1 MKKIVILSVLI
12 FSFGCSSISY
22 VNKKELKEIEIKDI
36 FLLKSINQ
44 YLKTNKQD
52 KSLVVIITKDIINS
66 KSVKYINHILSL
78 SKLYTNPLS
87 SYAIHNNNIILIY
100 SKKDGYVDPRK
111 YQKSFISKMKNLL
124 DNDWSLT
131 VGYNGALEFTGKQ
144 ILNHSTPWKLA
155 KGKIDSSK
163 NYKFN
168 RSKFLYNKIFF
179 DFGDYY
185 NLDSLRIVYPDG
197 ADMLP

>member
-1 MKKIVILSVLI
+1 M
-12 FSFGCSSISY
+12 
-22 VNKKELKEIEIKDI
+22 
-36 FLLKSINQ
+36 Q
-44 YLKTNKQD
+44 
-52 KSLVVIITKDIINS
+52 IT
-66 KSVKYINHILSL
+66 
-78 SKLYTNPLS
+78 
-87 SYAIHNNNIILIY
+87 IILIY

-168 RSKFLYNKIFF
+168 RSKFLYNKNFF

-185 NLDSLRIVYPDG
+185 NLDSLRIVYPDR
-197 ADMLP
+197 PR

>member
-22 VNKKELKEIEIKDI
+22 VNKTELKEIEIKDI

-52 KSLVVIITKDIINS
+52 KSLVVIITKDINNY

-168 RSKFLYNKIFF
+168 RSKFLYNKNFF

-185 NLDSLRIVYPDG
+185 NLDSLRIVYPDR
-197 ADMLP
+197 PR

>member
-22 VNKKELKEIEIKDI
+22 VNKTELKEIEIKDI

-52 KSLVVIITKDIINS
+52 KSLVVIITKDINNY

-168 RSKFLYNKIFF
+168 RSKFLYNKNFF

-185 NLDSLRIVYPDG
+185 NLDSLRIVYPSSR
-197 ADMLP
+197 

>member
-22 VNKKELKEIEIKDI
+22 VNKTELKEIEIKDI

-52 KSLVVIITKDIINS
+52 KSLVVIITKDINNY

-168 RSKFLYNKIFF
+168 RSKFLYNKNFF

-185 NLDSLRIVYPDG
+185 NLDSLRIVYP
-197 ADMLP
+197 

>member
-52 KSLVVIITKDIINS
+52 KSLVVIITKDINNS

-185 NLDSLRIVYPDG
+185 NLDSLRIVFPVFYDKNK
-197 ADMLP
+197 